1 MTLPGTMQR
10 FCEVCANLQGPRPP
24 ASAGTKRLR
33 SVLVE
38 NRLLCLCE
46 QHAVLFRA
54 SGKTTLEE
62 LRALFHEPDGQ
73 RSLLSRRAP
82 LDRRVFP
89 RPEGRRG
96 KDGRRHDDRS
106 V

>member
-1 MTLPGTMQR
+1 MQR
-10 FCEVCANLQGPRPP
+10 CCEVCANLEGSRPP
-24 ASAGTKRLR
+24 ASAGTRRLR

-38 NRLLCLCE
+38 NRLLTLCE

-54 SGKTTLEE
+54 SGKTTLAE
-62 LRALFHEPDGQ
+62 LRALFLESQGK

-89 RPEGRRG
+89 RPEGRR
-96 KDGRRHDDRS
+96 KSDGRRHNDRS
-106 V
+106 I

>member
-1 MTLPGTMQR
+1 
-10 FCEVCANLQGPRPP
+10 NLEASRPP

-54 SGKTTLEE
+54 SGKTTLAE
-62 LRALFHEPDGQ
+62 LRALFQEPSGH
-73 RSLLSRRAP
+73 RSLLPRRAP
-82 LDRRVFP
+82 LDRRIFP
-89 RPEGRRG
+89 RPEGRRTS
-96 KDGRRHDDRS
+96 DGRRHGDRDA
-106 V
+106 